1 MAEVTHV
8 LIKLIIVPQY
18 PQILYTFIVL
28 CLALICFQFRH
39 INYINSCSQLFFM
52 MCKKNQIKSKKL
64 KVKKLVKRDKD
75 MKDNKIF
82 HKDMNSKIN
91 DENEFGEAFDDAVH

>member
-1 MAEVTHV
+1 
-8 LIKLIIVPQY
+8 
-18 PQILYTFIVL
+18 
-28 CLALICFQFRH
+28 
-39 INYINSCSQLFFM
+39 M

-75 MKDNKIF
+75 KKDNRIF
-82 HKDMNSKIN
+82 HKNMNSKIKIN